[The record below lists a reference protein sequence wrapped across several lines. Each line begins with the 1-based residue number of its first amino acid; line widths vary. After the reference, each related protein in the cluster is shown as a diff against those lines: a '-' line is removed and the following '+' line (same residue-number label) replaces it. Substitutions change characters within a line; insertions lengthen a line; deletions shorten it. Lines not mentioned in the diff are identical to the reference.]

1 MKTTILNLALAATL
15 ASAQPHNH
23 GHGRFHQKRGV
34 ASPVENVEKR
44 GDVVTTVVAA
54 IETAYVMGD
63 KVVTPEEAKAGID
76 KGLFI
81 VVGESTPTFTPP
93 PPPSPTPTTERKI
106 AAQFFQ
112 KPQATTTASPS
123 PSPTP
128 TSATPPPAKSSSSS
142 SGGGSFSGQATGLH
156 ADFPD
161 GELPCEWESVAKYG
175 GVAIPWAGIKG
186 FTAVQKVP
194 TFQFGMK
201 IANIVTA
208 IKGEGCED
216 DAFCSYACPAGYVK
230 TQWPTEQGLTGQSVG
245 GLHCLNGKLR
255 LTRPEK
261 KTLCEENAS
270 SITIKNTLSEG
281 VATCRTDYPGTEN
294 MIVPAWAGAGAT
306 AMLANVKS
314 SDYYIWEGKD
324 TTLQYYINP
333 KGVAVEDACVWNSTT
348 NPLSAGNWAPTNLG
362 IGQNRQGLTFLSIFP
377 NTPTSDALLDFNI
390 KITGD
395 VTDKCMLEDGKY
407 YKNGVENPAGCT
419 VSLSGSYTEMHMC

>member
-23 GHGRFHQKRGV
+23 GHGRFHQKRGG
-34 ASPVENVEKR
+34 ASPVENVKR
-44 GDVVTTVVAA
+44 ADIVTTVVAA
-54 IETAYVMGD
+54 TETAYVMGD
-63 KVVTPEEAKAGID
+63 KAVTPEEAKAGID

-112 KPQATTTASPS
+112 KPQATTSTPE
-123 PSPTP
+123 PTP

-142 SGGGSFSGQATGLH
+142 SISGGSFSGQATGLH

-161 GELPCEWESVAKYG
+161 GELPCEWESVANYG
-175 GVAIPWAGIKG
+175 GVAVPWAGIKG

-201 IANIVTA
+201 IANIITA
-208 IKGEGCED
+208 IKGEGCEND
-216 DAFCSYACPAGYVK
+216 SFCSYACPAGYVK

-245 GLHCLNGKLR
+245 GLHCLNGKLH

-261 KTLCEENAS
+261 KTLCEENTS

-294 MIVPAWAGAGAT
+294 MIIPAWAGAGST

-314 SDYYIWEGKD
+314 SDYYVWQGSA
-324 TTLQYYINP
+324 TTLQYYVNP
-333 KGVAVEDACVWNSTT
+333 KGVPVEDACRWNSTMA
-348 NPLSAGNWAPTNLG
+348 PLSAGNWAPTNLG
-362 IGQNRQGLTFLSIFP
+362 IGENSEGITYLSIFP
-377 NTPTSDALLDFNI
+377 NWPTSTALLDFNI

-395 VTDKCMLEDGKY
+395 VTDKCTLEDGKY
-407 YKNGVENPAGCT
+407 YKNGVESPKGCT
-419 VSLSGSYTEMHMC
+419 TAYKQGADVVVEYY